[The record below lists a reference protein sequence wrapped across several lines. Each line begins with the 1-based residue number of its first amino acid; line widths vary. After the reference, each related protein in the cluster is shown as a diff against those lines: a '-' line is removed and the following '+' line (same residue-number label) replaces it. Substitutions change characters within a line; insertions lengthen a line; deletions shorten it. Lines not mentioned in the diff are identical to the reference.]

1 MRNLFS
7 VRFRRMLNAE
17 NRAFVDAKYQHLTAH
32 TWFYGSAKPLR
43 TSRFAGMRELYILPA
58 NNY

>member
-32 TWFYGSAKPLR
+32 T
-43 TSRFAGMRELYILPA
+43 
-58 NNY
+58 